1 MKLTREEGIKQAAG
15 CLIESAG
22 AREGQVEKQE
32 AKEMAK
38 EMVKRTSRKAENT
51 RSQKG
56 CRARKKEK
64 EIQSGVRGPDGK
76 IKKVMRS
83 EHLNELPCSC

>member
-1 MKLTREEGIKQAAG
+1 V
-15 CLIESAG
+15 ESEG
-22 AREGQVEKQE
+22 AREGQVENQK
-32 AKEMAK
+32 AKEI
-38 EMVKRTSRKAENT
+38 VKKASRKAENT

-83 EHLNELPCSC
+83 KYSNDYHAAANP